1 MSQITDEDVNILMA
15 QTNIDKKTA
24 REVLIINNGE
34 LVDSICKLES
44 GEINIKDLNKF
55 RENTSKTEE
64 EETLDFE
71 VDTTNPENLVKYRE
85 IIDSKDVIYNNK
97 KDEKRKIEEIA
108 KEKEERRA
116 RGEKVEDDDEKPE
129 FSIEDI
135 YNIKRGNNTFN
146 SIRVL

>member
-1 MSQITDEDVNILMA
+1 MPQITDEDVNILMSQA
-15 QTNIDKKTA
+15 NIDKKTA

-85 IIDSKDVIYNNK
+85 IIDSKDVIYNRK
-97 KDEKRKIEEIA
+97 KEEKKKLEELA

-116 RGEKVEDDDEKPE
+116 RGEKIEDDEEKPE
-129 FSIEDI
+129 FSIEDL

>member
-1 MSQITDEDVNILMA
+1 MPQITDEDVNILMS

-85 IIDSKDVIYNNK
+85 IIDSKDVIYNRK
-97 KDEKRKIEEIA
+97 KEEKKKLEELA

-116 RGEKVEDDDEKPE
+116 RGEKIEDDEEKPE
-129 FSIEDI
+129 FSIEDL

>member
-24 REVLIINNGE
+24 REVLIINNGD
-34 LVDSICKLES
+34 LVDSIYKLES
-44 GEINIKDLNKF
+44 GEINVKDLEKF
-55 RENTSKTEE
+55 REEIIKKEE
-64 EETLDFE
+64 EETLDFD
-71 VDTTNPENLVKYRE
+71 VDTSKPENLVKYRE